1 MVASRFQAASLVGA
15 PSCPNAIAWSDENLI
30 AVASGHIVTILNP
43 ASPIEPRGTIAV
55 PTGKHYPIGRVEKED
70 LLSGDLLPTALS
82 RDRKP
87 CARSIAWS
95 SLGMSPNYGC
105 LLAVCTFEGCVRV
118 YRPPFC
124 DYSTNWIE
132 AADISDML
140 YDHLANVNF
149 VEIDISTS
157 EIPSNGV
164 SKGKSAEDD
173 MPNSPTGKIFKPVV
187 LKQYKRRRVTVVT
200 EINSHA
206 DSLEHFSE
214 PRHAEITSTRP
225 THLSILDS
233 KRSPKTKL
241 AKLGKNKMGSCTF
254 PLLTSKEYAAR
265 SALLSSLVVTWSPLL
280 CSPSNR
286 NFPSSDDPLNKYSI
300 LAVGGK
306 SGNISFWRIS
316 APQCY
321 SIEHSKAPTGV
332 MFLGLLQA
340 HTSWVT
346 AVSLELLV
354 SNSDPQVVMV
364 TGSTDGSV
372 KLWVGNVEEL
382 SRLSKASKVVHENI
396 VPISVLSV
404 VLPSQPVDKMLIAVG
419 KGSGSFEIWTCDT
432 SNFKLDKAGCH
443 DAHDYAVTGLC
454 WSSDGLFLYS
464 CGQDNYL
471 RSWILRGEC
480 LSEVPIPSNI
490 PGQTGLHEVPDALL
504 SCLGVVASPG
514 NLMVAMVRDLD
525 VELLGQMYE
534 ARAQKAVVEFFWIG
548 GQPVESTLANSSIN
562 FYKEAF
568 PGFTPNE
575 LADWE
580 SNILLSLKQ
589 YEDPYKPLVVWDI
602 ITALLVFK
610 DSIPKYVDYLLG
622 RWLSTA
628 FLDGQHSDYLPLS
641 EVLTLSSKS
650 FSEVPSRLLHLL
662 NIMSRRII
670 LSEMKAEELNSNV
683 TTDTTSV
690 RHETLELGL
699 QTLLESERE
708 LRERLVGLSFA
719 AFSGGSH
726 SAATSSSQLESWSP
740 LGVMQ
745 MEQWV
750 VSNHAHVRNQLK
762 SNASFAQPQFLSSL
776 RSMQLA
782 KVQRAS
788 REIWRNMKC
797 IDVQCQCSWRSQC
810 EGQLLLEVC
819 PSYLSTSGIY
829 YYRPENQQPTPSN
842 VFLLKLW
849 CSCDREGLLHVKK
862 SSSSLLILIKVRV
875 YSRLRMELLNPLRVA
890 VVSTGPDTEL
900 LVANPVELSRRGRP
914 LVFHD
919 ITLALKMLNACAFS
933 VKIGR

>member
-30 AVASGHIVTILNP
+30 AVASGHIVTIL
-43 ASPIEPRGTIAV
+43 
-55 PTGKHYPIGRVEKED
+55 
-70 LLSGDLLPTALS
+70 
-82 RDRKP
+82 
-87 CARSIAWS
+87 
-95 SLGMSPNYGC
+95 
-105 LLAVCTFEGCVRV
+105 
-118 YRPPFC
+118 
-124 DYSTNWIE
+124 

-233 KRSPKTKL
+233 KRSPK
-241 AKLGKNKMGSCTF
+241 
-254 PLLTSKEYAAR
+254 
-265 SALLSSLVVTWSPLL
+265 
-280 CSPSNR
+280 
-286 NFPSSDDPLNKYSI
+286 
-300 LAVGGK
+300 
-306 SGNISFWRIS
+306 
-316 APQCY
+316 
-321 SIEHSKAPTGV
+321 
-332 MFLGLLQA
+332 A

-443 DAHDYAVTGLC
+443 DAHDYA
-454 WSSDGLFLYS
+454 
-464 CGQDNYL
+464 
-471 RSWILRGEC
+471 
-480 LSEVPIPSNI
+480 
-490 PGQTGLHEVPDALL
+490 VPDALL

-797 IDVQCQCSWRSQC
+797 IDVQCQCRKVHKLAPEYLFKMSRFPTDFSSWKEASIAEKSPRPFCPFCGILLQRMLPDFL
-810 EGQLLLEVC
+810 QLA
-819 PSYLSTSGIY
+819 
-829 YYRPENQQPTPSN
+829 QP
-842 VFLLKLW
+842 V
-849 CSCDREGLLHVKK
+849 
-862 SSSSLLILIKVRV
+862 
-875 YSRLRMELLNPLRVA
+875 
-890 VVSTGPDTEL
+890 
-900 LVANPVELSRRGRP
+900 
-914 LVFHD
+914 
-919 ITLALKMLNACAFS
+919 
-933 VKIGR
+933 

>member
-105 LLAVCTFEGCVRV
+105 LLAVCTFEGCVKV

-140 YDHLANVNF
+140 YDHLAKINF

-157 EIPSNGV
+157 EIPSNGG

-173 MPNSPTGKIFKPVV
+173 MPNSSTGKILKPVV
-187 LKQYKRRRVTVVT
+187 LKQYKRRRVTVAAQ
-200 EINSHA
+200 ISSHA
-206 DSLEHFSE
+206 DSFEQQLSE
-214 PRHAEITSTRP
+214 PRHAEITSTKP
-225 THLSILDS
+225 TLLRILDS
-233 KRSPKTKL
+233 KKSPKTKL

-254 PLLTSKEYAAR
+254 PLLISKEYAAR

-280 CSPSNR
+280 CSPSNKS
-286 NFPSSDDPLNKYSI
+286 FPSSDDPFQKYSI

-306 SGNISFWRIS
+306 SGKISFWRIS

-321 SIEHSKAPTGV
+321 SIEQCKAPTGV
-332 MFLGLLQA
+332 LFLGLLQA

-354 SNSDPQVVMV
+354 SNCEPRVVMV

-372 KLWVGNVEEL
+372 KLWLGNVEEL
-382 SRLSKASKVVHENI
+382 SKLSEASKAAPFVLVKEVIRVNI

-404 VLPSQPVDKMLIAVG
+404 LLPVQPVDKMRIAVG

-454 WSSDGLFLYS
+454 WSSDGLSLYS

-471 RSWILRGEC
+471 RSWILRGGC
-480 LSEVPIPSNI
+480 LSEVSIPSNI
-490 PGQTGLHEVPDALL
+490 PGQTGSHEVPDALR

-534 ARAQKAVVEFFWIG
+534 ARAQKAVVEFLWIG
-548 GQPVESTLANSSIN
+548 GQPVESTTTNTSIDS
-562 FYKEAF
+562 YKESF

-575 LADWE
+575 LACWE
-580 SNILLSLKQ
+580 SNILWSLKQ
-589 YEDPYKPLVVWDI
+589 YEDPNKSLVVWDI

-628 FLDGQHSDYLPLS
+628 FLGGQNTDYRPLG
-641 EVLTLSSKS
+641 EVLTLSSKC

-662 NIMSRRII
+662 NIMTRRII
-670 LSEMKAEELNSNV
+670 LSEMKAGELNSSV

-690 RHETLELGL
+690 RNETLELGL
-699 QTLLESERE
+699 RTLLGSERE

-719 AFSGGSH
+719 AVSGGSH
-726 SAATSSSQLESWSP
+726 SAAKTSLQPETWSP

-750 VSNHAHVRNQLK
+750 VFNHAHVRNQLK
-762 SNASFAQPQFLSSL
+762 VLASEAQKHTRMGGDSNAATEQCIFCTASVPFESPEHATCQGAESIKGDMEKHEVPRCAVSMQVCPASPSWFCICCRRKVHKLAPEYLFKMPRFPTDFSSWKEASAVEKSPRPFCPFCGILLQRMLPDFLLSAQP
-776 RSMQLA
+776 
-782 KVQRAS
+782 V
-788 REIWRNMKC
+788 
-797 IDVQCQCSWRSQC
+797 
-810 EGQLLLEVC
+810 
-819 PSYLSTSGIY
+819 
-829 YYRPENQQPTPSN
+829 
-842 VFLLKLW
+842 
-849 CSCDREGLLHVKK
+849 
-862 SSSSLLILIKVRV
+862 
-875 YSRLRMELLNPLRVA
+875 
-890 VVSTGPDTEL
+890 
-900 LVANPVELSRRGRP
+900 
-914 LVFHD
+914 
-919 ITLALKMLNACAFS
+919 
-933 VKIGR
+933 

>member
-105 LLAVCTFEGCVRV
+105 LLAVCTFEGCVKV

-132 AADISDML
+132 VADISDML
-140 YDHLANVNF
+140 YDHLAKINF

-157 EIPSNGV
+157 EIPSNGG

-173 MPNSPTGKIFKPVV
+173 MANSSTGKILKPVV
-187 LKQYKRRRVTVVT
+187 LKQYKRRRVTVAAQ
-200 EINSHA
+200 INSHA
-206 DSLEHFSE
+206 DSFEQQLSV
-214 PRHAEITSTRP
+214 PSHAEITSPKP
-225 THLSILDS
+225 THLRILDS
-233 KRSPKTKL
+233 KKSPKTKL

-254 PLLTSKEYAAR
+254 PLLISKEYAAR

-280 CSPSNR
+280 CSPSNQS
-286 NFPSSDDPLNKYSI
+286 FPSSDDPFQKYSI

-306 SGNISFWRIS
+306 SGKISFWRIS

-321 SIEHSKAPTGV
+321 SIEQCKAPTGV
-332 MFLGLLQA
+332 LFLGLLQA

-354 SNSDPQVVMV
+354 SNSEPRVVMV

-372 KLWVGNVEEL
+372 KLWLGNVEEL
-382 SRLSKASKVVHENI
+382 SKLSEASKAAPFVLVKEVIRVNI

-404 VLPSQPVDKMLIAVG
+404 LLPAQPVDKMRIAVG

-443 DAHDYAVTGLC
+443 DAHDYAVCVGLQM
-454 WSSDGLFLYS
+454 DFLCTAVARTTIYVAGS
-464 CGQDNYL
+464 YVGDASPKC
-471 RSWILRGEC
+471 
-480 LSEVPIPSNI
+480 PS
-490 PGQTGLHEVPDALL
+490 PRTFLVKPVHMKWVPDALR

-534 ARAQKAVVEFFWIG
+534 ARAQKAVVEFLWIG
-548 GQPVESTLANSSIN
+548 GQPVESTTTNTSIDS
-562 FYKEAF
+562 YKESF

-575 LADWE
+575 LACWE
-580 SNILLSLKQ
+580 SNILWSLKQ
-589 YEDPYKPLVVWDI
+589 YEDPNNSLVVWDI

-628 FLDGQHSDYLPLS
+628 FLGGQNTDYRPLG
-641 EVLTLSSKS
+641 EVLALSSKC

-662 NIMSRRII
+662 NIMTRRII
-670 LSEMKAEELNSNV
+670 LSEMKAGELNSSV

-690 RHETLELGL
+690 RNETLELGL
-699 QTLLESERE
+699 RTLLGSERE

-719 AFSGGSH
+719 AVSGGSH
-726 SAATSSSQLESWSP
+726 SAAKTSLQPETWSP

-750 VSNHAHVRNQLK
+750 VFNHAHVRNQLK
-762 SNASFAQPQFLSSL
+762 VLASEAQKHTRKVHKLAPEYLFKMPRFPTDFSSWKEASAVEKSPRPFCPFCGILLQRMLPDFLLSAQP
-776 RSMQLA
+776 
-782 KVQRAS
+782 V
-788 REIWRNMKC
+788 
-797 IDVQCQCSWRSQC
+797 
-810 EGQLLLEVC
+810 
-819 PSYLSTSGIY
+819 
-829 YYRPENQQPTPSN
+829 
-842 VFLLKLW
+842 
-849 CSCDREGLLHVKK
+849 
-862 SSSSLLILIKVRV
+862 
-875 YSRLRMELLNPLRVA
+875 
-890 VVSTGPDTEL
+890 
-900 LVANPVELSRRGRP
+900 
-914 LVFHD
+914 
-919 ITLALKMLNACAFS
+919 
-933 VKIGR
+933 

>member
-55 PTGKHYPIGRVEKED
+55 PTGKHYPIGRVEKEG

-118 YRPPFC
+118 FRPPFC
-124 DYSTNWIE
+124 DYSTNWVE
-132 AADISDML
+132 VADISDML
-140 YDHLANVNF
+140 YDHLAKMNF

-173 MPNSPTGKIFKPVV
+173 LPNSPTCKIFKPVV

-200 EINSHA
+200 EINSPA
-206 DSLEHFSE
+206 DSLEQHISE
-214 PRHAEITSTRP
+214 PRHAEITSSRP

-233 KRSPKTKL
+233 KTSRKTKL
-241 AKLGKNKMGSCTF
+241 TKLGKNKMGSCTF
-254 PLLTSKEYAAR
+254 PLLTSKEYAAC

-286 NFPSSDDPLNKYSI
+286 SFPSSDDPVKKYSI

-306 SGNISFWRIS
+306 SGKISFWRIS

-346 AVSLELLV
+346 AVSLELLI

-382 SRLSKASKVVHENI
+382 SKLSKASKVGPFVLVKEVVHENI

-404 VLPSQPVDKMLIAVG
+404 VLPAQPVDKMLIAVG

-443 DAHDYAVTGLC
+443 DAHVYAVTGLC
-454 WSSDGLFLYS
+454 WSSDGLSLYS

-480 LSEVPIPSNI
+480 LSEVPILSNF
-490 PGQTGLHEVPDALL
+490 PGQTGSHEVPDALL

-514 NLMVAMVRDLD
+514 NLMVAM
-525 VELLGQMYE
+525 GSKGY
-534 ARAQKAVVEFFWIG
+534 
-548 GQPVESTLANSSIN
+548 
-562 FYKEAF
+562 
-568 PGFTPNE
+568 
-575 LADWE
+575 WE

-602 ITALLVFK
+602 LTALLIFK
-610 DSIPKYVDYLLG
+610 DSVPKYVDYLLG
-622 RWLSTA
+622 RWLSTT
-628 FLDGQHSDYLPLS
+628 FLDGQHSDYLPLG

-662 NIMSRRII
+662 NIMTRRII
-670 LSEMKAEELNSNV
+670 LSEMKAEELNSSV
-683 TTDTTSV
+683 TTDTASV
-690 RHETLELGL
+690 RHETVELGL
-699 QTLLESERE
+699 QTLLGSERE

-719 AFSGGSH
+719 AFSSGSH
-726 SAATSSSQLESWSP
+726 SAATSSSQPESWSP

-762 SNASFAQPQFLSSL
+762 VLASEVRKHTRIGGDSNAAKEQCMLCTASIPFESPEHATCQGAESIKGDMEKHEVHRCAVSMQVCPASPSWFCICCRRKVHKLAPEYLFKMSRFPTDFSSWKEASIAEKSSRPFCPFCGILLQRMLPDFLQSAQP
-776 RSMQLA
+776 
-782 KVQRAS
+782 V
-788 REIWRNMKC
+788 
-797 IDVQCQCSWRSQC
+797 
-810 EGQLLLEVC
+810 
-819 PSYLSTSGIY
+819 
-829 YYRPENQQPTPSN
+829 
-842 VFLLKLW
+842 
-849 CSCDREGLLHVKK
+849 
-862 SSSSLLILIKVRV
+862 
-875 YSRLRMELLNPLRVA
+875 
-890 VVSTGPDTEL
+890 
-900 LVANPVELSRRGRP
+900 
-914 LVFHD
+914 
-919 ITLALKMLNACAFS
+919 
-933 VKIGR
+933 